1 MKIIIISIVCALTM
15 ISGCASILKT
25 NLKLDDTYYA
35 DIWSNE
41 DDDFWY
47 ENYNYQRVINSN
59 ERLFVRAKKDL
70 DFFNE
75 LPGQSNFSENVMYAV
90 TTTYEPINYQQ
101 SSSQY
106 KVTRVLTKTDLDA
119 IQSAIDLD
127 KEQKNQLVMELQQ
140 QAEKQKRKEKE
151 AAEIAKIAEEKAKN
165 AQKEKALVE
174 VKSWRKNNLANA
186 NFINA
191 VWFLKY
197 PKNTNY
203 VTDKSDWTKAKYST
217 DDCVYADWFG
227 SSLREIDF
235 NRVNW
240 KSQKVDGNAW
250 SAGDYAGYNTY
261 ITVECVGKCDNGSN
275 KMQFNTE
282 DISRTQRALRDIK
295 EMCPG
300 VDLPY

>member
-59 ERLFVRAKKDL
+59 ERLFVRATKDL
-70 DFFNE
+70 NFFNE

-119 IQSAIDLD
+119 
-127 KEQKNQLVMELQQ
+127 V
-140 QAEKQKRKEKE
+140 
-151 AAEIAKIAEEKAKN
+151 
-165 AQKEKALVE
+165 
-174 VKSWRKNNLANA
+174 
-186 NFINA
+186 
-191 VWFLKY
+191 
-197 PKNTNY
+197 
-203 VTDKSDWTKAKYST
+203 
-217 DDCVYADWFG
+217 
-227 SSLREIDF
+227 
-235 NRVNW
+235 
-240 KSQKVDGNAW
+240 
-250 SAGDYAGYNTY
+250 
-261 ITVECVGKCDNGSN
+261 
-275 KMQFNTE
+275 
-282 DISRTQRALRDIK
+282 
-295 EMCPG
+295 
-300 VDLPY
+300 